1 MKISPKNYAAG
12 LIESLDEKADAK
24 VLAKKFWQ
32 ILQKNKQYKDLPKI
46 LAELDVE
53 YAKRKDM
60 VLAHV
65 YSEKELKEQEIKDIS
80 KKIKEKYQKE
90 TLIRNVIDANLKAG
104 VVVKIDDKEIDLS
117 VEGRVTR
124 LKKSLIK

>member
-1 MKISPKNYAAG
+1 MRISPKNYAAG
-12 LIESLDEKADAK
+12 LIESLDGKADTK

-53 YAKRKDM
+53 YAKRNNL

-65 YSEKELKEQEIKDIS
+65 YSVKELKEQEIEDIS
-80 KKIKEKYQKE
+80 KKIKEKYRKE
-90 TLIRNVIDANLKAG
+90 VLI
-104 VVVKIDDKEIDLS
+104 
-117 VEGRVTR
+117 
-124 LKKSLIK
+124 